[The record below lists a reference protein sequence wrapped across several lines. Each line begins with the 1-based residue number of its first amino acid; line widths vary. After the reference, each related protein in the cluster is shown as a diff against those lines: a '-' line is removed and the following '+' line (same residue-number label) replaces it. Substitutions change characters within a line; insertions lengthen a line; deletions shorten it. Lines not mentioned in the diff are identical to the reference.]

1 MGQIKRSSTNCVNW
15 EKYIVPCDLTY
26 AATRIT
32 GRWKIPI
39 LSKLEGIILRFSELR
54 DALPGITERMLILQL
69 KELEKDKLIKRTA
82 YKEVPLRVEYEL
94 TEIAEELIPVWRVLE
109 KWGEKHKQLLELSA
123 DNIR

>member
-1 MGQIKRSSTNCVNW
+1 MEKIKRSSTNCINW

-39 LSKLEGIILRFSELR
+39 LSKLEGIILRFTELR

-69 KELEKDKLIKRTA
+69 KELEKEMLIKRTV
-82 YKEVPLRVEYEL
+82 YKQVPLRVEYEL
-94 TEIAEELIPVWRVLE
+94 TEIGEDLIPIWKQLE
-109 KWGEKHKQLLELSA
+109 KWGEKHKALLSSYEKK
-123 DNIR
+123 